1 MENISLDKL
10 LNLVKTY
17 DPKSIDLI
25 KKAYEYA
32 KTMHEGQFRKSGE
45 PYIIH
50 PLCVAY
56 YLAQMNADSKTIC
69 AGILHDTIEDTKS
82 TKEELIDL
90 FGPEIAQL
98 VNGVTKL
105 PKFNFSSKNE
115 ETYANERKFILG
127 LLEDVRII
135 FIKLC
140 DRLHNMRTLNFM
152 PEYKQKKIAN
162 ETLQIYVPLAKRI
175 GASKIKHDL
184 EDLAFYYLERD
195 TYKSIEEK
203 RNELF
208 TNIYQFEEEI
218 LFHVSKLLKNSEIP
232 NKLKFE
238 IKNIYYIYRKSNK
251 NLNIYDILALKTIVD
266 NINNCYK
273 TMGILHGE
281 YHPLNEIKDSI
292 YVPRANMYRS
302 LDTILIGPNG
312 KLFQAQIRTDE
323 MDKVDTY
330 GLAVHW
336 VKHKEDAG
344 YQMEKDLKTNY
355 QCFDSLNEINKLS
368 KDNQQFISKVQRELF
383 SDKIY
388 VFTPRGEPIELP
400 IGSTPVDF
408 AYKIHTDIG
417 NSMVKAMVNDK
428 FVPNDYVL
436 KPNDRV
442 YIITNFIQL
451 GNRQDLLEDATTSLA
466 ISKIK
471 KNN

>member
-1 MENISLDKL
+1 MKNISLEKL

-98 VNGVTKL
+98 VDGVTKL

-162 ETLQIYVPLAKRI
+162 ETLQIYVPLAKQI

-436 KPNDRV
+436 IPNDRV

>member
-1 MENISLDKL
+1 MKNISLEKL

-98 VNGVTKL
+98 VDGVTKL

>member
-1 MENISLDKL
+1 MKNISLEKL

-98 VNGVTKL
+98 VDGVTKL

-162 ETLQIYVPLAKRI
+162 ETLQIYVPLAKQI

>member
-1 MENISLDKL
+1 MKNISLEKL

-162 ETLQIYVPLAKRI
+162 ETLQIYVPLAKQI

-388 VFTPRGEPIELP
+388 VFTPRGEPVELP

-428 FVPNDYVL
+428 FVPNNYVL